1 MWAIPCCCAG
11 RTRWSTPAR
20 WFPIGEGRVEFTVSE
35 GLPSTAEPRC
45 EVTLYAAYPKQG
57 KLEEIIRHGVELGA
71 ARGDPRFSAAIV
83 WPRPKKEDAKNE
95 RYRRIAAEAAKQCG
109 RGRVPE
115 GRDAAAGLCRRV
127 RRVCRV

>member
-20 WFPIGEGRVEFTVSE
+20 WFSIGEGRVEFTVSE

-71 ARGDPRFSAAIV
+71 ARVIPFFSRYCVAA
-83 WPRPKKEDAKNE
+83 PKKEDAKNE
-95 RYRRIAAEAAKQCG
+95 R
-109 RGRVPE
+109 
-115 GRDAAAGLCRRV
+115 
-127 RRVCRV
+127 